1 MLITFEGTDC
11 SGKETQ
17 SNLLAERLKKEGKS
31 VKKFCF
37 PCYGTPTGEIIAGPY
52 LGKKGSS
59 FFDSPSHLGPK
70 VASLYF
76 AADRAFNIDPIKK
89 ALKKYDYVIIDRYV
103 YSNMAHQG
111 CKLSKKQREEFF
123 DFIRTLEFELLKLP
137 KPDLMIFLYLSASSV
152 QSLLAQRSEKKD
164 AHESDAKYLKRAES
178 TYLDLCKKFGFK
190 KVVCEKNQK
199 ILSKTEISDKIFNI
213 LKNYERQNKK

>member
-1 MLITFEGTDC
+1 MLITCEGTDC

-17 SNLLAERLKKEGKS
+17 SNLLAERLKKEGKT

-37 PCYGTPTGEIIAGPY
+37 PCYSTPTGEIIAGPY

-59 FFDSPSHLGPK
+59 FFDSPSHLDPK

-76 AADRAFNIDPIKK
+76 AADRAFNIEPIKK

-137 KPDLMIFLYLSASSV
+137 KPDLVIFLYLSASSV
-152 QSLLAQRSEKKD
+152 QNLLAQRSEKKD

>member
-17 SNLLAERLKKEGKS
+17 SNLLAERLKKEGKT
-31 VKKFCF
+31 VKKFCC

-52 LGKKGSS
+52 LGKKDSS
-59 FFDSPSHLGPK
+59 FFDSPSHLDPK

-76 AADRAFNIDPIKK
+76 ATDRAFNIEPIKK

-137 KPDLMIFLYLSASSV
+137 KPDLVIFLYLSASSV
-152 QSLLAQRSEKKD
+152 QNLLAQRSEKKD

-178 TYLDLCKKFGFK
+178 TYLELCKKFGFK

>member
-17 SNLLAERLKKEGKS
+17 SNLLAERLKKEGKT

-37 PCYGTPTGEIIAGPY
+37 PCYGTPTGKIIAGPY

-59 FFDSPSHLGPK
+59 FFDSPSHLDPK

-123 DFIRTLEFELLKLP
+123 DFISTLEFELLKLP
-137 KPDLMIFLYLSASSV
+137 KPDLVIFLYLSASSV
-152 QSLLAQRSEKKD
+152 QNLLAQRSEKKD
-164 AHESDAKYLKRAES
+164 AHESDAKYLKRAEN

>member
-1 MLITFEGTDC
+1 
-11 SGKETQ
+11 
-17 SNLLAERLKKEGKS
+17 
-31 VKKFCF
+31 
-37 PCYGTPTGEIIAGPY
+37 
-52 LGKKGSS
+52 
-59 FFDSPSHLGPK
+59 
-70 VASLYF
+70 
-76 AADRAFNIDPIKK
+76 
-89 ALKKYDYVIIDRYV
+89 
-103 YSNMAHQG
+103 MAHQG

-137 KPDLMIFLYLSASSV
+137 KPDLVIFLYLSASSV